1 MLINFVAAVL
11 AYFIIKKYKLNLGS
25 LSEHEIGFILVSG
38 LGAMAF
44 LRSSF
49 FSYKTSNGQVIFI
62 GPAALL
68 TIFLRAAESEFDR
81 IISKKDIEEVSEL
94 MKDINFVSAS
104 KDLPLIIL
112 ASMRVLSNEEQKAL
126 SDDILKLVNDTTST
140 TEAKNIAL
148 GVILIKNTGYDLLKT
163 SVASLREIYTTKTKA
178 NLDKLSNFQD
188 KLNSYIK

>member
-1 MLINFVAAVL
+1 
-11 AYFIIKKYKLNLGS
+11 
-25 LSEHEIGFILVSG
+25 
-38 LGAMAF
+38 
-44 LRSSF
+44 
-49 FSYKTSNGQVIFI
+49 
-62 GPAALL
+62 LL

-140 TEAKNIAL
+140 TEVKNIAL

-163 SVASLREIYTTKTKA
+163 SVASLREFIQLKRRQIWI
-178 NLDKLSNFQD
+178 N
-188 KLNSYIK
+188 